1 MARNV
6 FKSYELPL
14 DQHAV
19 KIMPPELFTE
29 QSEPETE
36 AVAVYDGPTVAEL
49 EEEAN
54 QFRLRFEEEKR
65 EMIRRAQEEIEAIR
79 SAEKDDL
86 LRMKNEAV
94 AEADAIREAAKK
106 DAEETAAK
114 AKADAEA
121 VAAEAEASRQAVVDE
136 ARKEGFEAGRK
147 EGYDSGK
154 EEADRLIN
162 KLHVM
167 LSGVADKRQRII
179 DESESLIV
187 DLILNIVRKV
197 VRSITE
203 SQKDAVVNTV
213 LKALSKL
220 KTSADVTLRVNFD
233 DAALTTEHMKQFLK
247 KVEKAKSITVIED
260 SSVDRGG
267 CIVETDYGSIDAR
280 ISSQLREIEDKIRE
294 LSPLVT
300 QTN

>member
-1 MARNV
+1 MAKNV

-14 DQHAV
+14 QNQPV
-19 KIMPPELFTE
+19 KILPPELYSDRQE
-29 QSEPETE
+29 EEAEP
-36 AVAVYDGPTVAEL
+36 VAVYDGPTVLEL

-54 QFRLRFEEEKR
+54 RFRVQFEQEKQDMVR
-65 EMIRRAQEEIEAIR
+65 HVQDEIAAIR
-79 SAEKDDL
+79 SSEAASL
-86 LRMKNEAV
+86 TQMKNEAV
-94 AEADAIREAAKK
+94 VEADSIRDEARKDAEEIIAKAKAEADAVIA
-106 DAEETAAK
+106 
-114 AKADAEA
+114 
-121 VAAEAEASRQAVVDE
+121 AAEASKQAISDE
-136 ARKEGFEAGRK
+136 ARDEGFTTGRK
-147 EGYDSGK
+147 EGYDIGK

-167 LSGVADKRQRII
+167 ISGVADKRKAII

-197 VRSITE
+197 VRTVSE
-203 SQKDAVVNTV
+203 SQKEVVVDTV
-213 LKALSKL
+213 MKALSKL
-220 KTSADVTLRVNFD
+220 KSAADVTLRVNFD
-233 DAALTTEHMKQFLK
+233 DVALTTEHMKQFLK

-300 QTN
+300 QAR

>member
-14 DQHAV
+14 LNQPV
-19 KIMPPELFTE
+19 KIMPPELYSDTK
-29 QSEPETE
+29 ETE
-36 AVAVYDGPTVAEL
+36 TEPVAVYDGPTVAEL

-54 QFRLRFEEEKR
+54 RFRIRFEQEKEE
-65 EMIRRAQEEIEAIR
+65 MVRRAREETEAVR
-79 SAEKDDL
+79 NSEAAAL
-86 LRMKNEAV
+86 TRMKNEAV
-94 AEADAIREAAKK
+94 AEADSIRDTAKK
-106 DAEETAAK
+106 DAEEIIAK
-114 AKADAEA
+114 AKA
-121 VAAEAEASRQAVVDE
+121 EAEALLAAAEESRQSVADE
-136 ARKEGFEAGRK
+136 AHK
-147 EGYDSGK
+147 EGYAAGQKEGYNLGK
-154 EEADRLIN
+154 EESERLIN

-167 LSGVADKRQRII
+167 LTGVAEKRREII

-203 SQKDAVVNTV
+203 SQKEVVVETV
-213 LKALSKL
+213 LKALGKL

-247 KVEKAKSITVIED
+247 KVEKVKSITVIED

-294 LSPLVT
+294 LSPLVS
-300 QTN
+300 QSR

>member
-14 DQHAV
+14 LNQPV
-19 KIMPPELFTE
+19 KILPPELHSDHRE
-29 QSEPETE
+29 DEAEP
-36 AVAVYDGPTVAEL
+36 VVVYNGPTVSEL
-49 EEEAN
+49 EEEAERFRQ
-54 QFRLRFEEEKR
+54 QFEKEKE
-65 EMIRRAQEEIEAIR
+65 EMIRRAKEETEAVR
-79 SAEKDDL
+79 NNEAAVL
-86 LRMKNEAV
+86 TRMKNDAV
-94 AEADAIREAAKK
+94 AEADSIRDAAKK
-106 DAEETAAK
+106 DAEEIIAK
-114 AKADAEA
+114 AKAEAEA
-121 VAAEAEASRQAVVDE
+121 VLAAAEESRRSVSEE
-136 ARKEGFEAGRK
+136 ARNEGFSAGQK
-147 EGYDSGK
+147 EGYNLGK

-167 LSGVADKRQRII
+167 ISGVADKRREII

-197 VRSITE
+197 VRTITE
-203 SQKDAVVNTV
+203 SQKEVVVDTV
-213 LKALSKL
+213 LKALTKL

-300 QTN
+300 RSR

>member
-6 FKSYELPL
+6 FKSFELPML
-14 DQHAV
+14 NKAV
-19 KIMPPELFTE
+19 KIMPPEISSLNL
-29 QSEPETE
+29 SEEEEPVE
-36 AVAVYDGPTVAEL
+36 VYTGPTVAEL
-49 EEEAN
+49 EEEAE
-54 QFRLRFEEEKR
+54 QFRIRFEEEKK
-65 EMIRRAQEEIEAIR
+65 EMIRVAQQEVENARVAWTTE
-79 SAEKDDL
+79 L
-86 LRMKNEAV
+86 NQLKNEAV
-94 AEADAIREAAKK
+94 ADADSIREAAKR
-106 DAEETAAK
+106 DAEEILQK
-114 AKADAEA
+114 AQEEAQALSNSADSNRMQIEKEA
-121 VAAEAEASRQAVVDE
+121 YQ
-136 ARKEGFEAGRK
+136 EGFEAGEK
-147 EGYDSGK
+147 EGYESGK
-154 EEADRLIN
+154 NEVDRLIN

-167 LSGVADKRQRII
+167 ISGVAEKRQRII

-203 SQKDAVVNTV
+203 TQKETVVDTIM
-213 LKALSKL
+213 KALSKL

-247 KVEKAKSITVIED
+247 KIEKAKSITVIED

-294 LSPLVT
+294 LSPLVSSL
-300 QTN
+300 

>member
-14 DQHAV
+14 LNQPV
-19 KIMPPELFTE
+19 KIMPPELYPDTKE
-29 QSEPETE
+29 AETE
-36 AVAVYDGPTVAEL
+36 PVAVYDGPTVSEL

-54 QFRLRFEEEKR
+54 RFRQQFEQEKEE
-65 EMIRRAQEEIEAIR
+65 MVRRAKEETEAIR
-79 SAEKDDL
+79 NSEAAEL
-86 LRMKNEAV
+86 TRMKNEAV
-94 AEADAIREAAKK
+94 AEADSIRDTAKK
-106 DAEETAAK
+106 DAEEIIAK
-114 AKADAEA
+114 AKAEAEA
-121 VAAEAEASRQAVVDE
+121 VLAEAQNSRESVSEE
-136 ARKEGFEAGRK
+136 ARKEGFSAGQK
-147 EGYDSGK
+147 EGYNSGK
-154 EEADRLIN
+154 EESDRLIN

-167 LSGVADKRQRII
+167 ISGVADKRREII

-203 SQKDAVVNTV
+203 SQKEVVVDTV
-213 LKALSKL
+213 LKALAKL

-247 KVEKAKSITVIED
+247 KIEKAKSITVIED

-300 QTN
+300 QSL